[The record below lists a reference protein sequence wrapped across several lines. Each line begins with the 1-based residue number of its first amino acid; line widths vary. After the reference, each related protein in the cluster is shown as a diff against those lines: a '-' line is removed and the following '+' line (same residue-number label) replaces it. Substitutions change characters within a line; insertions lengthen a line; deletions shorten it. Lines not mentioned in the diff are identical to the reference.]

1 MAGLATRGVLE
12 LVGSVEPFVLD
23 NDRNI
28 ARPRGQS
35 ERSFFRIVDDH
46 HSRHASVDLI
56 ARSHIRVR
64 VEPISARAIDDFES
78 MGMKFAG
85 RENVLRMSIS
95 EFGNVHA
102 VEVNHCVFGQA
113 VQVVDLNVL
122 ARFKPNNGANAAAE
136 ILDSSARTHAKRTGV
151 SIGVREVSRQDGQA
165 RRLADQTQ
173 MNVVLVTKNLGQ
185 AASG

>member
-46 HSRHASVDLI
+46 HSR
-56 ARSHIRVR
+56 RVR